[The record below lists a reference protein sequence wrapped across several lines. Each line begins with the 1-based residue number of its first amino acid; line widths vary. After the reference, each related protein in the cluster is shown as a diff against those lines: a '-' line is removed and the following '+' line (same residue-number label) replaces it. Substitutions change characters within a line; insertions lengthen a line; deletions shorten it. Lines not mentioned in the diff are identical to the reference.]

1 MIGFEHLSTRYSKKS
16 PEVLRDVSFTLEK
29 GQIGILLGP
38 NGAGKST
45 LIHCVLGTMK
55 RYEGNVLIDGVNAR
69 ELTTSE
75 RAKKIAFVPQN
86 PSFSPSFV
94 YDCVLLGRLPHFRI
108 TPSEHDHQVVE
119 EVLEE
124 MNLAGLAFRNVLE
137 LSGGERQRVAIARAL
152 AQQADILLLDEPT
165 SNLDVSAE
173 LMIRSTLRELAK
185 KKGLTMLIAVHDL
198 NLALSLG
205 DRFALLKEGRLVDF
219 GGPDTLTGS
228 RIEETY
234 GVQARFVESDGQRY
248 IVFKEGESHE

>member
-1 MIGFEHLSTRYSKKS
+1 MIAFDHLSTRYSKKS
-16 PEVLRDVSFTLEK
+16 PEVLHDVSFALEK

-55 RYEGNVLIDGVNAR
+55 RYEGNVIIDGVNGR
-69 ELTTSE
+69 ELSVSE

-124 MNLAGLAFRNVLE
+124 MNLSDLAFRNVLE

-173 LMIRSTLRELAK
+173 LMIRSTLQELAN

-205 DRFALLKEGRLVDF
+205 NRFALLKEGKLIGF
-219 GGPDTLTGS
+219 GGEETLS
-228 RIEETY
+228 SERIEETY
-234 GVQARFVESDGQRY
+234 GVCPQFIESDGHRY
-248 IVFKEGESHE
+248 VVFKGGKTL